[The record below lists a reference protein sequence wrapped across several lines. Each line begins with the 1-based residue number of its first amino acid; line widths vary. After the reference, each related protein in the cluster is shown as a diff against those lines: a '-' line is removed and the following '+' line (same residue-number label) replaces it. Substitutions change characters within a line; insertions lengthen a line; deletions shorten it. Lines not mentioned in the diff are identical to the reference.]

1 MHSPQVHYLI
11 HKTQYQDR
19 LREIEHDH
27 LLQVAGLSKDS
38 NYRKA
43 AWWLGMQMVK
53 WGSKLQNLDNPDK
66 GCQEASLK
74 IVVPKL

>member
-53 WGSKLQNLDNPDK
+53 WGSKLQILDPDK
-66 GCQEASLK
+66 GRQESSLK
-74 IVVPKL
+74 IPVTEL